1 MSYRPEEVDE
11 IILRLEKNVERQ
23 IATVNSAVKG
33 VAAERDLL
41 STAEASR
48 DLLLKAVAGEKDY
61 LDKVFGGSCER
72 IGRFRHC
79 LDPVKFSDMHKK
91 DPRWQMLQNSIET
104 VEAVLKDLGTFKPWV
119 PPTVKAP
126 EKISYKG
133 VRRRMSPGRRVNI
146 KPEVEGG
153 EVSSF
158 EVSPA
163 LPEGLELD
171 ASTGIISGALP
182 NKLLDEATY
191 TVVAKNEAGEA
202 RAELCFAVKETP
214 PVTLSYPTALAALDV
229 GQAVSWAPTIEGG
242 DATKWS
248 VSPDLPPGLVLGADT
263 GAIAGAPTQAAE
275 PAAYTIC
282 AANSGGEV
290 TTALQLEVKGVGPKP
305 PNYGL
310 EEGGAVLFVGEAV
323 DLSPQAAGDTTFSV
337 SPDLPDGLRF
347 DEATGR
353 VTGTPQSP
361 LPTTDFQVTA
371 TTASG
376 SAESK
381 LTLTIRPEK
390 PHTLRYPEL
399 EGTYSLGQ
407 EVKLEA
413 EVQGAVRSFAVEPA
427 LPEGVSLD
435 ETTGAITGAFSAL
448 CGEQTYVVTASG
460 EDGHTSAELSF
471 AVVLPAPKN
480 LTYPMASSSYAV
492 GEPMSIEPDLEGS
505 EGCTFAVEPS
515 LPEGLALDPATG
527 VISGQPVAE
536 SPETTYVLSAS
547 NASGS
552 TTADLT
558 FQVQEVQTVDA
569 AGIDQKLAAKI
580 EAIEDISDMIEEPA
594 KAKSFGDWMIWM
606 VHRAHLD
613 DPTLTDFDFS
623 NLHMPRGDLEE
634 RIAPKLA
641 KAMAWNT
648 NIQTLSLV
656 NSNLQKAEGVVL
668 AQSLKTNKTLLHL
681 NLENNCLD
689 SASVKDLAT
698 NLMENPSSKIE
709 TLRVAQQKQVGNS
722 FGRPVEEAF
731 GHLLEKNE
739 AILRLGFFCS
749 DAHWRNLIDR
759 AVLRNNDFARRRRKR
774 NMGEEEEEVP
784 AEEKPLSRLLL
795 KTPPAKPASELLPEG
810 EPAHAAVRG
819 FLILHRKFPTSS
831 QLQTY
836 AKNNGMP
843 MKFSEAAP
851 AAKGF
856 RAAVLEVAKETEVV
870 VADAYEV
877 DNTGIMRKWSIQN
890 DNWNLDIWTP
900 DKKRFQYT
908 SSAGKEPALTISAEW
923 AAVTSASLQ

>member
-1 MSYRPEEVDE
+1 MQ
-11 IILRLEKNVERQ
+11 L
-23 IATVNSAVKG
+23 
-33 VAAERDLL
+33 
-41 STAEASR
+41 
-48 DLLLKAVAGEKDY
+48 
-61 LDKVFGGSCER
+61 
-72 IGRFRHC
+72 
-79 LDPVKFSDMHKK
+79 
-91 DPRWQMLQNSIET
+91 
-104 VEAVLKDLGTFKPWV
+104 
-119 PPTVKAP
+119 AP
-126 EKISYKG
+126 K
-133 VRRRMSPGRRVNI
+133 
-146 KPEVEGG
+146 
-153 EVSSF
+153 
-158 EVSPA
+158 PA
-163 LPEGLELD
+163 LKMQRKDEFVSRTD
-171 ASTGIISGALP
+171 AFSLTSAIVQG
-182 NKLLDEATY
+182 
-191 TVVAKNEAGEA
+191 
-202 RAELCFAVKETP
+202 
-214 PVTLSYPTALAALDV
+214 
-229 GQAVSWAPTIEGG
+229 
-242 DATKWS
+242 S
-248 VSPDLPPGLVLGADT
+248 VS
-263 GAIAGAPTQAAE
+263 
-275 PAAYTIC
+275 
-282 AANSGGEV
+282 
-290 TTALQLEVKGVGPKP
+290 
-305 PNYGL
+305 
-310 EEGGAVLFVGEAV
+310 
-323 DLSPQAAGDTTFSV
+323 
-337 SPDLPDGLRF
+337 
-347 DEATGR
+347 
-353 VTGTPQSP
+353 
-361 LPTTDFQVTA
+361 
-371 TTASG
+371 
-376 SAESK
+376 
-381 LTLTIRPEK
+381 
-390 PHTLRYPEL
+390 
-399 EGTYSLGQ
+399 
-407 EVKLEA
+407 
-413 EVQGAVRSFAVEPA
+413 SFAVEPA

-435 ETTGAITGAFSAL
+435 ETTGAITGAFGAL

-480 LTYPMASSSYAV
+480 LTYPMASPSYAV

-515 LPEGLALDPATG
+515 LPEGLVLDPATG

-536 SPETTYVLSAS
+536 SAETTYVLSAS

-819 FLILHRKFPTSS
+819 FLILHRKFPTSTERRMSLGMIKETEGAREPRPDSPTNTTPKSPGHSPVPQAPEESLPNRMPLDKIEEGEFTQSLAPMVQTMSTGLFQGTAKGLTKANMAGTFLHESTGIQKISSIDDVFVLKQQVQPPSNEHVKVLQKTFFALSGEETLGPAKAFFWTLWRQNAEVMLRLKRSRFLCNILQVYEDLYEVLTGKEMLSEDDIKVGTDQYIAPEAYEGTYSQASDVFAVGVIAHKVFDDKPGENYVGSPKMHEIADKLRQADLNWEKDFKENGLAADFCKQLMSLEPEDRPSADEAISTGTATRRLADSCRVVDRCQRQAHLGAFQRQGENASIPGRS

-843 MKFSEAAP
+843 MKFVM
-851 AAKGF
+851 
-856 RAAVLEVAKETEVV
+856 RQAKE
-870 VADAYEV
+870 
-877 DNTGIMRKWSIQN
+877 
-890 DNWNLDIWTP
+890 L
-900 DKKRFQYT
+900 
-908 SSAGKEPALTISAEW
+908 
-923 AAVTSASLQ
+923 